1 MNIFLQ
7 INALWKIFLFKNF
20 HLTELQNRLYI
31 NRILKLAW
39 KRFNS
44 VNTDSISHIYI
55 IKWHRSFAFRS
66 IPKKKNNNKSLN
78 TWHVTKK
85 ETNRSEK
92 RGGCTSD
99 TMRIVS
105 CQRLRVSSVL
115 CNAGTEA
122 KHRRDSATVRGIE
135 SSSTIYRFMHTI
147 YGGARA
153 GNVFRGRV
161 TFIRDAFGTP
171 AGPFILQKLLFVPL
185 FAFFPRPE
193 LLSSRVSR
201 VFFCLQRDMHPLI
214 EVIPCLAIKF
224 NGVCFRANLD
234 RTDLSQLISGVL
246 VSSIIELKFFYKH
259 ERH

>member
-1 MNIFLQ
+1 M
-7 INALWKIFLFKNF
+7 
-20 HLTELQNRLYI
+20 T
-31 NRILKLAW
+31 
-39 KRFNS
+39 S
-44 VNTDSISHIYI
+44 VQ
-55 IKWHRSFAFRS
+55 FAFRS
-66 IPKKKNNNKSLN
+66 IPQKKIIIIINLN

-85 ETNRSEK
+85 ETKRLEEK
-92 RGGCTSD
+92 RGGCTND

-105 CQRLRVSSVL
+105 YQRLRVSSVL

-122 KHRRDSATVRGIE
+122 KRRRDSATVHGIE

-234 RTDLSQLISGVL
+234 RTDLSPAHLWRSRFIDYWIKIFLQAWAPLNQLLNNHLMTISL
-246 VSSIIELKFFYKH
+246 FLFLSIIYL
-259 ERH
+259 